1 MKQAIKETEWHPAG
15 LGYFPGDG
23 LSSHFV
29 TPGELPITMIRF
41 NRIGQDV
48 TITVIEGHTV
58 ELPENVAEYVR
69 MRTDPTWPDTFVRAD
84 DIDTFD
90 VMSRGI
96 DPNHVSAAIGHIG
109 EEVMTMAAMLRIPV
123 DYHNIAE
130 NRIFRPTLWTRLG
143 GDRET
148 CKVLG
153 PLYA

>member
-1 MKQAIKETEWHPAG
+1 
-15 LGYFPGDG
+15 
-23 LSSHFV
+23 
-29 TPGELPITMIRF
+29 
-41 NRIGQDV
+41 
-48 TITVIEGHTV
+48 
-58 ELPENVAEYVR
+58 
-69 MRTDPTWPDTFVRAD
+69 MRTDPTWPDTFVMAD
-84 DIDTFD
+84 GIDTFD

-109 EEVMTMAAMLRIPV
+109 EEVMTMATMLRIPV

-143 GDRET
+143 GDREA